1 MSVVSQQDQ
10 QKTKW
15 KSCIL
20 CIINFPLS
28 VYDDHVIM
36 DRSERKDEELTIVNN
51 FIILWYHDYKDLTF
65 LVLC

>member
-20 CIINFPLS
+20 YIINFPLS

-36 DRSERKDEELTIVNN
+36 DRSERKDEELTIDRQLL
-51 FIILWYHDYKDLTF
+51 IIL
-65 LVLC
+65 